1 MRATAHNSQDC
12 SRVLAPLAAA
22 EAHRLEGLTSSTVTN
37 GRDALGEIG
46 RVHRLYAV
54 LSRVNEAVLRVRSQ
68 QDLLE
73 AACRIAVEDGGF
85 ALAWIGFV
93 VPQTQRI
100 RVHAKYGCDD
110 GYLDDIEISFRDDV
124 PEGQGPTGVAM
135 REGRPF
141 INNDTATDPTVA
153 PWREEQLKRG
163 YRSSASFPLK
173 IAGATIGVITLYC
186 GTAHYFD
193 EEEVQLLSVLADD
206 FSFALEAA
214 QVTRERAVAEEALR
228 SERRRLAR
236 DLHDSVTQALFAASL
251 KAESLTAGCEAEL
264 PPPVAEAAR
273 EVQRLSRGAL
283 AQMRTLLLE
292 LRGDALEEV
301 PISQL
306 VRCAVE
312 ATEARTS
319 IALHLDIA
327 GDAHLTTALH
337 VAIYR
342 ITQEALNN
350 VARHAKAKSAQIDL
364 ELSPERVLLAVTD
377 DGRGFEPGALGPLH
391 LGLQSMRERAA
402 EAEAQLHIDSSPGHG
417 TKVVLEWQRGAGSG
431 ASSRSASFE
440 IGQLRDRLTAE
451 AGAGRTTARGPAT

>member
-1 MRATAHNSQDC
+1 MRETAQNSQYC
-12 SRVLAPLAAA
+12 SRVLALLPAA

-37 GRDALGEIG
+37 GRDVLDEIG

-54 LSRVNEAVLRVRSQ
+54 LSRVNEAIIRVRSRQ
-68 QDLLE
+68 ELLE

-85 ALAWIGFV
+85 TLAWIGFV
-93 VPQTQRI
+93 VPETQRI
-100 RVHAKYGCDD
+100 RVHAKYGRDD
-110 GYLDDIEISFRDDV
+110 GYLDNIEISLRDDV

-141 INNDTATDPTVA
+141 INNDSATDATVA

-173 IAGATIGVITLYC
+173 IAGATIGVLTLYS

-193 EEEVQLLSVLADD
+193 GEEVHLLSVLADD

-214 QVTRERAVAEEALR
+214 EVASERVVAEEALR
-228 SERRRLAR
+228 SERARLAR
-236 DLHDSVTQALFAASL
+236 DLHDSVTQALFAVSL
-251 KAESLTAGCEAEL
+251 KAELL
-264 PPPVAEAAR
+264 AEACEGELTPAVAQVAC

-306 VRCAVE
+306 MSCAVE
-312 ATEARTS
+312 ATEARTGT
-319 IALHLDIA
+319 ALHLNIA
-327 GDAHLTTALH
+327 GDAQLPAALH
-337 VAIYR
+337 VAVYR

-350 VARHAKAKSAQIDL
+350 VARHANAKYAQVEL
-364 ELSPERVLLAVTD
+364 ELSPVRVRLAVTD
-377 DGRGFEPGALGPLH
+377 DGRGFEPRALEPTH
-391 LGLQSMRERAA
+391 LGLRSMRERAA
-402 EAEAQLHIDSSPGHG
+402 EAEAQLRIDSSPGRG
-417 TKVVLEWQRGAGSG
+417 TQIVLEWRPGAAVGG
-431 ASSRSASFE
+431 
-440 IGQLRDRLTAE
+440 
-451 AGAGRTTARGPAT
+451 

>member
-1 MRATAHNSQDC
+1 
-12 SRVLAPLAAA
+12 VL
-22 EAHRLEGLTSSTVTN
+22 
-37 GRDALGEIG
+37 DEID

-54 LSRVNEAVLRVRSQ
+54 LSKVNEAIIRVRLR

-93 VPQTQRI
+93 VPETQRI
-100 RVHAKYGCDD
+100 RVHAKYGRDD
-110 GYLDDIEISFRDDV
+110 GYLDNIEISFRDDV

-141 INNDTATDPTVA
+141 INNDTATDATVA
-153 PWREEQLKRG
+153 PWREEQLRRG
-163 YRSSASFPLK
+163 FHSSASFPLK
-173 IAGATIGVITLYC
+173 ITGATIGVLTLYC

-193 EEEVQLLSVLADD
+193 EEEVHLLSVLADD

-214 QVTRERAVAEEALR
+214 EVARERAMAEEALR
-228 SERRRLAR
+228 SERGRLAR
-236 DLHDSVTQALFAASL
+236 DLHDSVTQALFAVSL
-251 KAESLTAGCEAEL
+251 KAELLTESCEGGLTPA
-264 PPPVAEAAR
+264 VAEVAC

-283 AQMRTLLLE
+283 AQMRTLLIE

-306 VRCAVE
+306 MSCAVE

-319 IALHLDIA
+319 TALHLNIT
-327 GDAHLTTALH
+327 GDAQLPAALH
-337 VAIYR
+337 VAVYR

-350 VARHAKAKSAQIDL
+350 VARHAKAKSAQVEL
-364 ELSPERVLLAVTD
+364 KLSPERVRLSVRD
-377 DGRGFEPGALGPLH
+377 DGRGFESGPLAPTH

-402 EAEAQLHIDSSPGHG
+402 EAEAELHVDSSPGQG
-417 TKVVLEWQRGAGSG
+417 TTVVLEWQPGALAAGPV
-431 ASSRSASFE
+431 SA
-440 IGQLRDRLTAE
+440 
-451 AGAGRTTARGPAT
+451 P

>member
-1 MRATAHNSQDC
+1 M
-12 SRVLAPLAAA
+12 
-22 EAHRLEGLTSSTVTN
+22 HRLF
-37 GRDALGEIG
+37 
-46 RVHRLYAV
+46 AV
-54 LSRVNEAVLRVRSQ
+54 LNRVNEAIVQVRSQ

-73 AACRIAVEDGGF
+73 AACRIAVEEGGF

-100 RVHAKYGCDD
+100 RVHAKYGCDE
-110 GYLDDIEISFRDDV
+110 GYLDNIEISLRDDV

-141 INNDTATDPTVA
+141 VNNDTATNPTVA

-173 IAGATIGVITLYC
+173 IAGGTIGVLTLYC
-186 GTAHYFD
+186 GTPHYFD
-193 EEEVQLLSVLADD
+193 EEEVHLLSLLADD

-214 QVTRERAVAEEALR
+214 AVARERAVAEEALR
-228 SERRRLAR
+228 SERGRLAC
-236 DLHDSVTQALFAASL
+236 DLHDSVTQALFAVSL
-251 KAESLTAGCEAEL
+251 KAESLTEGPGAEL
-264 PPPVAEAAR
+264 PPAVAEAAR
-273 EVQRLSRGAL
+273 ELQRLSRGAL

-301 PISQL
+301 SISEL

-319 IALHLDIA
+319 TALHLNVA
-327 GDAHLTTALH
+327 GDAHLPAALH

-342 ITQEALNN
+342 VTQEALNN
-350 VARHAKAKSAQIDL
+350 VARHAKAKTAQVEL
-364 ELSPERVLLAVTD
+364 ELTPVRVRLAVTD
-377 DGRGFEPGALGPLH
+377 DGRGFEPGAPGATH

-402 EAEAQLHIDSSPGHG
+402 EAQAQLRVDSSPGNG
-417 TKVVLEWQRGAGSG
+417 TQVVLEWRPGA
-431 ASSRSASFE
+431 A
-440 IGQLRDRLTAE
+440 
-451 AGAGRTTARGPAT
+451 AGG

>member
-292 LRGDALEEV
+292 LRGDR
-301 PISQL
+301 SRRCRTRQL
-306 VRCAVE
+306 YAAPSRPRRPDEHRPAP
-312 ATEARTS
+312 
-319 IALHLDIA
+319 HIA
-327 GDAHLTTALH
+327 GEAATDHSPSRGHLPHHPGGPQQRRAPRQGEVGANRLEPLRS
-337 VAIYR
+337 A
-342 ITQEALNN
+342 A
-350 VARHAKAKSAQIDL
+350 AR
-364 ELSPERVLLAVTD
+364 VTD

>member
-1 MRATAHNSQDC
+1 VSRLPPGQLEYC
-12 SRVLAPLAAA
+12 SHGAVRLLGTGRVCLSAWHRSLTA
-22 EAHRLEGLTSSTVTN
+22 EAHRLGDSTPDTAIN
-37 GRDALGEIG
+37 AHDALEIG

-54 LSRVNEAVLRVRSQ
+54 LSRVNEAIIRVRSR

-93 VPQTQRI
+93 VPETQRI
-100 RVHAKYGCDD
+100 RVHAKYGRDD
-110 GYLDDIEISFRDDV
+110 GYLDDIEISLRDDV

-141 INNDTATDPTVA
+141 INNDTATDVTVA

-163 YRSSASFPLK
+163 FLSSASFPLK
-173 IAGATIGVITLYC
+173 IAGVTIGVLTLYG

-193 EEEVQLLSVLADD
+193 EEEVHLLSALADD

-214 QVTRERAVAEEALR
+214 ECASERAVAEAALR
-228 SERRRLAR
+228 SERARLAR
-236 DLHDSVTQALFAASL
+236 DLHDSVTQALFAVSL
-251 KAESLTAGCEAEL
+251 KAELLTEACEGEPTPA
-264 PPPVAEAAR
+264 VAQVAR

-301 PISQL
+301 SISQL
-306 VRCAVE
+306 MNYAVE

-319 IALHLDIA
+319 TALHLNIA
-327 GDAHLTTALH
+327 GDAQLPAALH
-337 VAIYR
+337 VAVYR

-350 VARHAKAKSAQIDL
+350 VARHAKAQSAQIEL
-364 ELSPERVLLAVTD
+364 ELSPQLVRLAVTD
-377 DGRGFEPGALGPLH
+377 DGGGFELGAPGPTH

-402 EAEAQLHIDSSPGHG
+402 EAGARLRVDSTPGHG
-417 TKVVLEWQRGAGSG
+417 TQVVLEWQPGDAK
-431 ASSRSASFE
+431 A
-440 IGQLRDRLTAE
+440 D
-451 AGAGRTTARGPAT
+451 

>member
-1 MRATAHNSQDC
+1 MEYSCEAVRATARSTQVC
-12 SRVLAPLAAA
+12 RRVSAALATA
-22 EAHRLEGLTSSTVTN
+22 EAHRLEGSTSDTVTN
-37 GRDALGEIG
+37 DRDVLDEIG

-54 LSRVNEAVLRVRSQ
+54 LSRVNEAIIRVRSQ

-93 VPQTQRI
+93 VPQTQHI

-110 GYLDDIEISFRDDV
+110 GYLDDIEISLRDDV
-124 PEGQGPTGVAM
+124 PEGRGPTGVAM

-186 GTAHYFD
+186 GTANYFD

-214 QVTRERAVAEEALR
+214 EVARERAAAEEALR
-228 SERRRLAR
+228 SERGRLAR
-236 DLHDSVTQALFAASL
+236 DLHDSITQALFAVTL
-251 KAESLTAGCEAEL
+251 KTESLTEGCEAEL
-264 PPPVAEAAR
+264 TPAVAEVAR
-273 EVQRLSRGAL
+273 EVHRLSRGAL

-292 LRGDALEEV
+292 LRGDALEQV
-301 PISQL
+301 PIAEL
-306 VRCAVE
+306 VSCAVE
-312 ATEARTS
+312 ATGARTNT
-319 IALHLDIA
+319 ALHLDIA
-327 GDAHLTTALH
+327 GDAHLPAALH
-337 VAIYR
+337 VAVYR
-342 ITQEALNN
+342 VTQEALNN
-350 VARHAKAKSAQIDL
+350 VARHARAKSAQVEL
-364 ELSPERVLLAVTD
+364 ELSSARVRLAVTD
-377 DGRGFEPGALGPLH
+377 DGRGFELGALGPTH

-402 EAEAQLHIDSSPGHG
+402 EAGAQLQVDSSPGHG
-417 TKVVLEWQRGAGSG
+417 TQVVLEWQPGVATAG
-431 ASSRSASFE
+431 
-440 IGQLRDRLTAE
+440 
-451 AGAGRTTARGPAT
+451 